1 MKTAGYKKLLADAE
15 YFITCK
21 DQYADIIIDGK
32 IKQGAKLLVSFAE
45 QYCEEKMKS
54 ILSEFLKYAE
64 ERESNDPEIID
75 EFLDQTTVTIIL
87 NKPTEREYVIMLKST
102 YKSKDGTIKECQ
114 YQDGKHY
121 APKDDLDQTNKQ

>member
-45 QYCEEKMKS
+45 QYCEEKMKEQMLKFL
-54 ILSEFLKYAE
+54 IWFKTEVARNGALLSVLN
-64 ERESNDPEIID
+64 SNDD
-75 EFLDQTTVTIIL
+75 
-87 NKPTEREYVIMLKST
+87 IMN
-102 YKSKDGTIKECQ
+102 GF
-114 YQDGKHY
+114 
-121 APKDDLDQTNKQ
+121 LDQTNKQ